1 MITLMVVHA
10 PADAAEVRHST
21 MSAKLSI
28 AECCSAIIA
37 LCTCWTCKQ
46 HCTDTEK
53 EWMSHLAYWM
63 SVKARVMRAVI
74 EVMLLALNGAARTSP
89 SARTRPS
96 TGCTMQAV
104 PQPNISLKRP
114 SAAAW
119 RKSHCQANHWQKAVT
134 IVHPVPHPQS
144 SVSH

>member
-1 MITLMVVHA
+1 MVAQA
-10 PADAAEVRHST
+10 PADAAGFRDSLCSHNFQPQ
-21 MSAKLSI
+21 SAAVQQSHHARPGL
-28 AECCSAIIA
+28 
-37 LCTCWTCKQ
+37 CKQ
-46 HCTDTEK
+46 HCTDIK
-53 EWMSHLAYWM
+53 KDHMSHLAYWM

-74 EVMLLALNGAARTSP
+74 EVMLLALNGAARSSP

-119 RKSHCQANHWQKAVT
+119 RKPN
-134 IVHPVPHPQS
+134 PQFS
-144 SVSH
+144 KETKVIYHFAPGSAPSVFCETLES